1 MLTRLC
7 HQLVEDDQSLAD
19 TVLIG
24 LQPRGILFAKRI
36 AEKLTSLTA
45 QSVNLGWLDVTF
57 HRDDFRRRDTPL
69 QPTDTYI
76 PYIIEGKRVIL
87 IDDVLFTGRT
97 VRSALDAMISYG
109 RPSKVELMV
118 MIERKYTREL
128 PIEAQYIGVSINSS
142 LNERVKVCWAGEE
155 VEQDQVL
162 LLAPDEK

>member
-7 HQLVEDDQSLAD
+7 HQLTEDEVSLNE

-24 LQPRGILFAKRI
+24 LQPRGIFFAKRI
-36 AEKLTSLTA
+36 AAKLTELTG
-45 QSVNLGWLDVTF
+45 QTVNLGWLDVTF

-69 QPTDTYI
+69 QPNDTYI

-162 LLAPDEK
+162 LLAPDDK